1 VCFISPNAQWSIGRG
16 AEHARILGY
25 LKSSSVAFRFT
36 GGPVASAAAPR
47 RGPQRRRGPA
57 RAALSSNVAACSG
70 NIYAAKRLVLP
81 RESLSSHSVAS
92 QQGWPP
98 ALAVS
103 SQPASWPIHQPTS
116 RGRRSIVL
124 RMSLRQRFRHGLK
137 VSSFA
142 VRASLRRATSCG
154 LSANWIFRPR
164 YSVLSHIVN
173 QKSRPC
179 VGGSCKAPQ
188 REGEQTAL
196 RQHNVKKIP
205 RDAVSNT
212 HTHTYSP
219 IIPVPSRCHPFQ
231 RKWGCCRCC
240 RLLLHAGSEGVRA
253 LHRVALPYT
262 EENIVF
268 HKYDTSAERRHR
280 VACGGE
286 KH

>member
-1 VCFISPNAQWSIGRG
+1 MVHWTRRRTSGPNTGLLEVFVCRLPVHWG
-16 AEHARILGY
+16 ASGQR
-25 LKSSSVAFRFT
+25 R
-36 GGPVASAAAPR
+36 SAPAWPR
-47 RGPQRRRGPA
+47 VQPQRRRGPA

-196 RQHNVKKIP
+196 RQHNVKKYHAT
-205 RDAVSNT
+205 RCQT
-212 HTHTYSP
+212 HTHTHTHIQSNHTCP
-219 IIPVPSRCHPFQ
+219 
-231 RKWGCCRCC
+231 
-240 RLLLHAGSEGVRA
+240 
-253 LHRVALPYT
+253 
-262 EENIVF
+262 
-268 HKYDTSAERRHR
+268 
-280 VACGGE
+280 
-286 KH
+286 